1 MNKENLWNKYSILF
15 ILLGIAC
22 ILIKALLPET
32 IDASGILHEHFYL
45 LPIGFLCLFIG
56 LIILFIM
63 KIKTKK

>member
-1 MNKENLWNKYSILF
+1 MNKEKLWNKYSILF

-32 IDASGILHEHFYL
+32 IDSNGILHEHFYL
-45 LPIGFLCLFIG
+45 LPLGFLCLFIG